1 MKPIQYIHQNNNK
14 NLILF
19 VHGFTGGIDT
29 WGIEKESFPSMLVE
43 DEVIASNFDLMCVNY
58 YSKIVELHVPRVA
71 GKSFLRM
78 FGRGKS
84 AISKNIGIAELGE
97 FLKSVVEFY
106 CSPYKNVVIVAHSMG
121 GLVTKSFLLNNEIES
136 KKVKL
141 FLSLA
146 VPHNGTD
153 WAHLGEVLSK
163 NHPQLIDLKP
173 LSKTLNG
180 INTKWIHNQA
190 IMPRTIYFYGQYD
203 DVVSVESAIA
213 YENSEPTKVACID
226 DHYSITKPSS
236 KDSLVYVAVRKY
248 LVDFIVNS
256 LSENEML
263 VKPFKDEGQ
272 LDNEIFVLKL
282 LVADV
287 HKTLVYNAKSTF
299 FNAEYMRKF
308 LIHQSIGVDE
318 LTALYSKIEHLYS
331 IAFGKILG
339 GTIKNSNDLITEI
352 HQNIL
357 DEDKA
362 FLKSTIPLIDAYHK
376 TGMLHQLA
384 NDLEKDVWWAKE
396 NSINDLQRLREAMK
410 GDD

>member
-1 MKPIQYIHQNNNK
+1 MIPIQYIHQKSNK

-29 WGIEKESFPSMLVE
+29 WGTDKESFPSMLVE
-43 DEVIASNFDLMCVNY
+43 EEVISSNYDLMCVNY
-58 YSKIVELHVPRVA
+58 YSKIVEFYIPRVA

-78 FGRGKS
+78 FGLGKS

-106 CSPYKNVVIVAHSMG
+106 CSPYKNVIIVAHSMG
-121 GLVTKSFLLNNEIES
+121 GLVTKSFLLNNKTES

-153 WAHLGEVLSK
+153 WARLGEALSR

-180 INTKWIHNQA
+180 INTKWIHNQVE
-190 IMPRTIYFYGQYD
+190 MPKTIYFYGQYD
-203 DVVSVESAIA
+203 EVVSVESAIA
-213 YENSEPTKVACID
+213 YENAEPTKVACND
-226 DHYSITKPSS
+226 DHFSITKPSS
-236 KDSLVYVAVRKY
+236 KDSLVYVAVKKY
-248 LVDFIVNS
+248 LVDFIVNFQ
-256 LSENEML
+256 SENDML

-272 LDNEIFVLKL
+272 LDHEIFVLKL

-287 HKTLVYNAKSTF
+287 HKTLVHNAKSTF

-308 LIHQSIGVDE
+308 LIHQSIGIEE

-339 GTIKNSNDLITEI
+339 GTIKDSNDLVTEI

-384 NDLEKDVWWAKE
+384 NDLEKDVWWAKV
-396 NSINDLQRLREAMK
+396 NSINDLQCLREAMK
-410 GDD
+410 EDD